1 MVVALKNVVNNN
13 MPLAISLKNL
23 SLLMNKN
30 LKNWGL
36 SLVLVSMFSACMK
49 DPLRNI
55 KNISGVSWKGDYAA
69 PLVNAELNLEDAVA
83 LVNPDWVNSFP
94 NKTIVIHYD
103 KKHFS
108 KKGEELYTLYDR
120 YFNGDIVPTSSELN
134 ILNTSGTVSVVRNL
148 VFDMAPGAGLQFDSV
163 WLKDGVFTYQMAI
176 NTNHQG
182 NLTVEFP
189 DFKSSGLPV
198 SFLDNWSSGGSL
210 SLSPSHKVAGI
221 ESLDLTKGNQ
231 GFNQIRVKVTW
242 NLTKSGVVGNNEH
255 LQFNLAM
262 QGLKFRKL
270 YGNLGQQGL
279 LNVQDSIDL
288 TLFSNNILKGNIIF
302 EDSRIKLHFNNGTGL
317 KSQYQ
322 VQQLYLVSKNG
333 TPVAVT
339 SYNAAGNVAA
349 APDNSSETRIA
360 DSLYITK
367 ASGSN
372 VAAVIRAE
380 PPTLAYNVGIAPVM
394 GRGYIWDNST
404 FDLTV
409 SVELPMLVS
418 TKDLVLEDTSDLD
431 LGIGKEGDYV
441 EMIKFKA
448 NAENGI
454 PLGAGV
460 QCYFMDATN
469 KVLDSLFQPFRYIL
483 KQADV
488 DASGNVIS
496 TSKDQWELVLERPR
510 ISNIL
515 KATRLRTRAWI
526 PTSSFNGNPVPVR
539 ITTDQKL
546 KFKLGAEI
554 KLSADAEF

>member
-1 MVVALKNVVNNN
+1 
-13 MPLAISLKNL
+13 
-23 SLLMNKN
+23 
-30 LKNWGL
+30 
-36 SLVLVSMFSACMK
+36 VLISMFSACMK

-83 LVNPDWVNSFP
+83 LVNPDWVNSFS

-108 KKGEELYTLYDR
+108 KKGEELYALYDR

-198 SFLDNWSSGGSL
+198 SFFDNWSSGGSL

-526 PTSSFNGNPVPVR
+526 PTSSF
-539 ITTDQKL
+539 
-546 KFKLGAEI
+546 KLGAEI

>member
-108 KKGEELYTLYDR
+108 KKGEELYALYDR

-134 ILNTSGTVSVVRNL
+134 MLNTSGTVSVVRNL

-163 WLKDGVFTYQMAI
+163 WLKDGVFTYGMAI

-182 NLTVEFP
+182 KLTVEFP

-210 SLSPSHKVAGI
+210 SLSPSHKVAVI

-242 NLTKSGVVGNNEH
+242 DLTKSGMVANNEH
-255 LQFNLAM
+255 LQFNLAI

-270 YGNLGQQGL
+270 YGNLGQPGL

-302 EDSRIKLHFNNGTGL
+302 EDSRIKVHFNNGTGL

-339 SYNAAGNVAA
+339 SYNAAGNIAA
-349 APDNSSETRIA
+349 APDNTSETRIA

-372 VAAVIRAE
+372 VSAVMRTE
-380 PPTLAYNVGIAPVM
+380 PHSLTYKVGVSPGL
-394 GRGYIWDNST
+394 GRGYIWDNSSLE
-404 FDLTV
+404 LTV
-409 SVELPMLVS
+409 SVELPLYVS
-418 TKDLVLEDTSDLD
+418 TKDRVLEDTSDLD
-431 LGIGKEGDYV
+431 LGIGKESDYV
-441 EMIKFKA
+441 EMIKFKM

-460 QCYFMDATN
+460 QCYFMDATH
-469 KVLDSLFQPFRYIL
+469 KVLDSLFQPFRYVL

-510 ISNIL
+510 ITNIL

-526 PTSSFNGNPVPVR
+526 PTSSVNGSPVPVR